1 MKITQLNIS
10 EFGRLKNT
18 QITLDDGI
26 NIISGDNESGKST
39 IMLFIR
45 FMFYGLP
52 KKSQKSNLRERSLSF
67 DTHRAAGSMTV
78 QKDGREYRI
87 ERTEAGTTKVNETR
101 KIIDMQSGE
110 LIAGEPWELFLGVGA
125 DVFESS
131 CAVHQAKA

>member
-39 IMLFIR
+39 VMLFIR

-52 KKSQKSNLRERSLSF
+52 KKSQKSN
-67 DTHRAAGSMTV
+67 M
-78 QKDGREYRI
+78 
-87 ERTEAGTTKVNETR
+87 
-101 KIIDMQSGE
+101 
-110 LIAGEPWELFLGVGA
+110 
-125 DVFESS
+125 
-131 CAVHQAKA
+131 

>member
-39 IMLFIR
+39 VMLFIR

-52 KKSQKSNLRERSLSF
+52 KKSQKNKSRQMFFKRHLWLL
-67 DTHRAAGSMTV
+67 
-78 QKDGREYRI
+78 
-87 ERTEAGTTKVNETR
+87 VN
-101 KIIDMQSGE
+101 II
-110 LIAGEPWELFLGVGA
+110 
-125 DVFESS
+125 
-131 CAVHQAKA
+131 